1 VEFSL
6 PLLMGRFDSLPT
18 TLTIRS
24 TARFQREKKAT
35 PLASTDAIV
44 CGRMRHMAKR
54 SKRVYSNG
62 GLSGALSVLSAALIC
77 FALLGQLAGCNRS
90 SQESQVSG
98 VVTLDGKAVGP
109 GSVAFAPVDKEKPAT
124 GPIDASGNYSMTTG
138 HEVGLSAGK
147 YKVALS
153 IREVPQ
159 NVKRG
164 DRPPPGKSLIPEK
177 YEESASSG
185 LEYDVAPGRNTI
197 NIELRSD
204 ASGPVRNK
212 AEVNPGQLQ

>member
-1 VEFSL
+1 MATVPHGRATAIGQLPEYKSIGIGVVFLHAFPAACRHAGGICADFEALIPVEFSL

-18 TLTIRS
+18 ILIIRS

-44 CGRMRHMAKR
+44 RGGMCHMASR
-54 SKRVYSNG
+54 SNPDFRIG
-62 GLSGALSVLSAALIC
+62 GSSGALSVLGAVLTCIALI
-77 FALLGQLAGCNRS
+77 GQLAGCNRS

-153 IREVPQ
+153 I
-159 NVKRG
+159 
-164 DRPPPGKSLIPEK
+164 
-177 YEESASSG
+177 
-185 LEYDVAPGRNTI
+185 
-197 NIELRSD
+197 
-204 ASGPVRNK
+204 
-212 AEVNPGQLQ
+212 